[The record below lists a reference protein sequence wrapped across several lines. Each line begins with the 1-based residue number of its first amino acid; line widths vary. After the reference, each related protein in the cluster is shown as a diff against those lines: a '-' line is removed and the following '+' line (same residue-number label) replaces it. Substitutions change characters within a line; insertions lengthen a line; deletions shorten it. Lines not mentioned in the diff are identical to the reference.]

1 MEGYIVKGSRESI
14 RSALV
19 DIIVDEFKSRFEA
32 CNCETEEAKEFVGKC
47 ISSVLLSIDTTMSKN
62 RYDVSMVD
70 IIEEDYSI
78 FLGIDGDYILYDNDS
93 YDLED
98 VSVFEKIKLDKPDYM
113 YLYKEVKKNIERILA
128 Q

>member
-1 MEGYIVKGSRESI
+1 MTENDY
-14 RSALV
+14 
-19 DIIVDEFKSRFEA
+19 DIGLAFDGDADR
-32 CNCETEEAKEFVGKC
+32 
-47 ISSVLLSIDTTMSKN
+47 L
-62 RYDVSMVD
+62 
-70 IIEEDYSI
+70 IICDSDGR
-78 FLGIDGDYILYDNDS
+78 LMDGDYILYDNDS